1 MRIAVAC
8 DGLSVAPHAA
18 GCASFTCYSV
28 NHGIISG
35 CCNVPNMGI
44 TIFESVETLKQMDT
58 DVLIAGSFD
67 DELIAVLAGAGIEP
81 VALGLPSPK
90 EVAEAYLHA
99 TLMGETDLVAAC
111 ASSEPLDELDDA
123 FARIEYKLVAQSA

>member
-58 DVLIAGSFD
+58 D
-67 DELIAVLAGAGIEP
+67 ELIAVLAAAGIEP